1 MRRCDLEKKK
11 NARGKVKGKEKT
23 CTSAD
28 GLEGFSYQLMDK
40 WMIKGTGS
48 APPNLKLKG
57 QVQLLLADD

>member
-48 APPNLKLKG
+48 APPN
-57 QVQLLLADD
+57 